1 MLEELEM
8 IENLKNAYGSS
19 THKENLFKQAIESVK
34 WDDTFKTV
42 DDTKVFIKNNVSLEV
57 HSLDAF
63 DPIRP
68 SVLIGNEII
77 FF

>member
-19 THKENLFKQAIESVK
+19 THKENLFKKTIESIA
-34 WDDTFKTV
+34 WDDSFKTI
-42 DDTKVFIKNNVSLEV
+42 DGTKVFVKNNVSLEI

-68 SVLIGNEII
+68 SII
-77 FF
+77 IDDQIILF